1 MTRVEPEWDTS
12 PLAEPTPAPR
22 PRAASPAEEPPAQR
36 PSPPSTADRVA
47 ALVADRS
54 RRGWLIKGG
63 VLAAVALLSGTLWS
77 ASDGTV
83 RGEAALPSDPPQ
95 LVYEEHVTV
104 ADKDCAAHAY
114 DDTQQF
120 LRKTPC
126 ERMLRLLFATKA
138 KDGSPV
144 VVSLAL
150 VTMSNVN
157 DATALETLTKS
168 DKTGNV
174 NDLIRE
180 NRNVPGGPAQFKDA
194 GYASAVEGTTVLI
207 AESDFYNHTRKDVDL
222 LQEVS
227 TDALRVGRAINT

>member
-1 MTRVEPEWDTS
+1 MEPVEWDTS
-12 PLAEPTPAPR
+12 PLTEPAPAPR
-22 PRAASPAEEPPAQR
+22 RRPEAAKVAEPPAQGSDG
-36 PSPPSTADRVA
+36 PSASDRVA

-54 RRGWLIKGG
+54 RKGWLIKGG
-63 VLAAVALLSGTLWS
+63 VLAAVALFSGTLWG
-77 ASDGTV
+77 ASGGTITGV
-83 RGEAALPSDPPQ
+83 ATLPADPPQ
-95 LVYEEHVTV
+95 LVYEEHATV

-150 VTMSNVN
+150 VTMPTVN
-157 DATALETLTKS
+157 DATALEQLTKS

-194 GYASAVEGTTVLI
+194 GYASSVEGTTVLI